1 MDTQAINRSI
11 AAQPAGFVPQTAIP
25 LVKARMVS
33 LRDPELRR
41 WPAGI
46 LLSYQAMLGSQ
57 DAKEGALAF
66 AERRKPQWRGR

>member
-1 MDTQAINRSI
+1 
-11 AAQPAGFVPQTAIP
+11 
-25 LVKARMVS
+25 MVS
-33 LRDPELRR
+33 LRDPELRH

-46 LLSYQAMLGSQ
+46 LLSYQAMPGSL

>member
-1 MDTQAINRSI
+1 
-11 AAQPAGFVPQTAIP
+11 
-25 LVKARMVS
+25 MVS
-33 LRDPELRR
+33 LRDPQLRH